1 MLFHIFALLSE
12 GGNDISIG
20 IELAGSDSNVITRP
34 DRIIQSWP
42 SPICVL
48 QLCFQS
54 KGDQKDHRRNHLP
67 FLEPPWFGYETID
80 PFSQTSSLGC
90 WDNPTG

>member
-42 SPICVL
+42 LPSVHIYQTISWNLPPAEKDEKY
-48 QLCFQS
+48 QWLCA
-54 KGDQKDHRRNHLP
+54 K
-67 FLEPPWFGYETID
+67 LEW
-80 PFSQTSSLGC
+80 
-90 WDNPTG
+90 